1 MILFKTKSMFFVRQ
15 KSNQCGLHAI
25 QNMLK
30 TAAIDKNDMQQ
41 ACETIHERTGDPI
54 HNHETFGGDWSSE
67 AVLQALHNKG
77 FDVQRVVSEKHST
90 VSRKREWSGPLMEN
104 LLENN
109 NFRGFI
115 IHQPVQRHFTC
126 IRPEIVDGEKHLYYV
141 DSQSSGP
148 IRISSRLAMRRCL
161 ASAYAWEPYIVKGEE
176 MEYVAPTE
184 DSVTTYRTSDNS
196 SEDTPSFKPSAEFMK
211 DWHSLNGKNT
221 PKLKKPKI
229 DNIVSFVD
237 DTKESEVYD
246 K

>member
-1 MILFKTKSMFFVRQ
+1 MFFVRQ

-30 TAAIDKNDMQQ
+30 TAAIDKDDMRQ
-41 ACETIHERTGDPI
+41 ACESIHERTGDPV

-67 AVLQALHNKG
+67 AVLQALHSKG
-77 FDVQRVVSEKHST
+77 FDVQRVVSEKPSS
-90 VSRKREWSGPLMEN
+90 VSRKREWSGPIMEN
-104 LLENN
+104 LLENKD
-109 NFRGFI
+109 FRGFI

-126 IRPEIVDGEKHLYYV
+126 IRPETVDGEKHLYYV

-176 MEYVAPTE
+176 LEYVAPPE
-184 DSVTTYRTSDNS
+184 DSVYRYHDIASNDS
-196 SEDTPSFKPSAEFMK
+196 SGDTPSFRPSAEFMK
-211 DWHSLNGKNT
+211 DWHGLGDTQENNKE
-221 PKLKKPKI
+221 LKRPRVL
-229 DNIVSFVD
+229 DNIASFVG
-237 DTKESEVYD
+237 DTKESEASD